1 MKISLNDQIDMLL
14 MLNDKDE
21 ALQKALA
28 SGDTDL
34 GKRVVLSFYESCYF
48 SFSSVCSNEN

>member
-34 GKRVVLSFYESCYF
+34 GKDDRFPCRIV
-48 SFSSVCSNEN
+48 